1 MSKTTRSRPRK
12 RTTANKMSSFSEED
26 IKKISAVLEPEKS
39 SFEKDHYRIKV
50 SNTVEKR
57 VLVLE
62 IYPETLLG
70 TDRGMLVVI
79 YTGNSHLQ
87 LHNCSG
93 YVISKELGEVTFIT
107 ETEERLSGLVV
118 ERGASCSLYAGLDR
132 DLISSDFTK
141 LGVEVMLSGVA
152 LSLAE
157 NLFEGGEDLEEEE
170 EE

>member
-1 MSKTTRSRPRK
+1 MARFT
-12 RTTANKMSSFSEED
+12 D
-26 IKKISAVLEPEKS
+26 DDLKKIEAVLEPEKVTS
-39 SFEKDHYRIKV
+39 EKEHYRLKV
-50 SNTVEKR
+50 SNKPDKR

-70 TDRGMLVVI
+70 RTRGMLVVV

-93 YVISKELGEVTFIT
+93 YVISEELGEVTFVA
-107 ETEERLSGLVV
+107 ESEDRLSGIVV

-132 DLISSDFTK
+132 NLISSDFTK

-157 NLFEGGEDLEEEE
+157 EIIKPDEEK
-170 EE
+170 